1 MRTLI
6 IIPAL
11 NEEANITTV
20 IEDIRIHA
28 PDVDLVVV
36 DDGSTD
42 LTVERA
48 SEAGAIVL
56 SLPFNLGIGGAVQ
69 TGFQY
74 AYQQGYDTAI
84 QIDADGQ
91 HAAAEIPKILEPLH
105 ECDCDVVIGSRFLET
120 SGYKVPFTRM
130 MGIRVFSFLNSLI
143 LRQKVTDNTSGF
155 RAYNRKTIRFLAE
168 FYPWDYP
175 EPEAVVLLSRHGFR
189 IREVPVQMRE
199 RQHGES
205 SINAFRAIYY
215 MIKVVLAILID
226 LLKERERIDK
236 S

>member
-1 MRTLI
+1 LKTLI
-6 IIPAL
+6 IIPAF
-11 NEEANITTV
+11 NEEANINRV
-20 IEDIRIHA
+20 IEDIRTHA
-28 PDVDLVVV
+28 SDADIVVV
-36 DDGSTD
+36 DDGSADQTAAKA
-42 LTVERA
+42 VET
-48 SEAGAIVL
+48 GVKVL

-74 AYQQGYDTAI
+74 ACQQGYDAAM
-84 QIDADGQ
+84 QVDADGQ
-91 HAAAEIPKILEPLH
+91 HAAAEIPKILKPLQFC
-105 ECDCDVVIGSRFLET
+105 ECDVVIGSRFIET

-155 RAYNRKTIRFLAE
+155 RAYNRKAIRFLSRY
-168 FYPWDYP
+168 YPWDYP

-205 SINAFRAIYY
+205 SINAFRAVYY

-226 LLKERERIDK
+226 LLKERERIDE